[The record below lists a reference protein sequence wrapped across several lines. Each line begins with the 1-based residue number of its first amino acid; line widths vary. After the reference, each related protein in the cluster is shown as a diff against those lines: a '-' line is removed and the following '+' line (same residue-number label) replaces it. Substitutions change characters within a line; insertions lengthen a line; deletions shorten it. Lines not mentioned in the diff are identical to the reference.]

1 MQKGYVFVYVVFSV
15 VVGCGGA
22 STPKGSDDP
31 HKVTTVEYNDPNH
44 SILAFGPIDSVQCAG
59 TIGPVPEGVQQVED
73 NELVKSA
80 VDATGKGKL
89 CTAKVYEVVVPV
101 KVYRVWNS
109 QKTYTELGKWWSF
122 AKPAG
127 PVDAYR
133 AQNAICPEWSDL
145 DRLSVCELK
154 VGARFAVGPGQSADC
169 ASTKYEKSA
178 VNQVFIPN
186 DTRENKVFVDHC
198 EQLGAF
204 P

>member
-1 MQKGYVFVYVVFSV
+1 M
-15 VVGCGGA
+15 GCGGTSA
-22 STPKGSDDP
+22 NNTPVKDP
-31 HKVTTVEYNDPNH
+31 TTEKTETKESLPAV
-44 SILAFGPIDSVQCAG
+44 GPIDGVACVGAVD
-59 TIGPVPEGVQQVED
+59 PMPEGVKEVTDEALAQ
-73 NELVKSA
+73 SA
-80 VDATGKGKL
+80 IDKTDAGKL
-89 CTAKVYEVVVPV
+89 CMTRVYEVVAPV

-109 QKTYTELGKWWSF
+109 QKTYTEFGKWWSF

-133 AQNAICPEWSDL
+133 EQNAICPEWSDL
-145 DRLSVCELK
+145 DRLTVCEIK
-154 VGARFAVGPGQSADC
+154 VGSRFAVGPGQSAKC
-169 ASTKYEKSA
+169 NSTTYQKSK